1 MIIQRCPNKL
11 NQTKNKEPDMK
22 HKILKS
28 ILVCLSFALVFSG
41 LSCDDRKASS
51 AVSEEGL
58 TLTFIKSQPVAN
70 GATVGEA
77 VVAYAGVYLI
87 VELKDEDG
95 QPVKNGIVSFSASV
109 LDGST
114 PKSYGGF
121 DVNVVPT
128 DSEGRGYVTY
138 SANSGSG
145 AVDDPTTPKY
155 ENVEVTASYGE
166 NLEASTRF
174 DVYGSKDDI
183 WPYSFSMT
191 DPSPAE
197 ITLATNSSS
206 NITCRLLNKNGT
218 PVRNVIVQID
228 AGDKGYIKIDDSV
241 VDSDTT
247 DNNGE
252 ISFSFHDNG
261 EEENIGIASV
271 RAIFNHPSISATVSD
286 TSTIS
291 IVSEVGLVQECTYVE
306 IPSSVPDHIVVRDGG
321 GIEST
326 SIKAKLYDDNDNL
339 IAEPRL
345 VRFVLNPVIEGTY
358 LEEPGVTDTSVYTVN
373 GVATVSVNSGTAPGT
388 VRIEVGV
395 DCDQD
400 GEYEI
405 NANAVP
411 VIIASGA
418 PYHIEPEYDPNSTEP
433 IGGGFYKTQCAAIVY
448 DRWYNPV
455 EDSTYVY
462 WTIDPIAPDTLIDA
476 FVEGISFTANENLDG
491 DVNSGV
497 AYSTIVYST
506 DAIGDFGRVRATT
519 FGTDG
524 PDEGTEADSVTALI
538 NEDVGDAAMF
548 FLPGQLSLTADA
560 TYYDFSLP
568 TPTTQAV
575 ITITAILIDF
585 YGNPVVDAPISFVG
599 TGVLEWREL
608 GFEDYDDYGIN
619 GINNDGD
626 AGDGDDCFTWRDYG
640 LDNEPGTAD
649 MGTFNNMHDGF
660 DTNGDGII
668 DSSEVSE
675 PFDDFGLDGTAN
687 THDEGENNGEWD
699 GYSMLNCEPIVLTD
713 KDGYA
718 RIQAVFARELC
729 IWQATDEETGLC
741 TFEDFTASISST
753 LLIPQITTSDPLDI
767 QLVRTQ
773 TNIGCP

>member
-1 MIIQRCPNKL
+1 MN
-11 NQTKNKEPDMK
+11 

-28 ILVCLSFALVFSG
+28 VLAVCLAVLVFSG
-41 LSCDDRKASS
+41 LSCDDRKASNI
-51 AVSEEGL
+51 VEEEGL

-77 VVAYAGVYLI
+77 IVGYAGVYLI
-87 VELKDEDG
+87 VELRNADG
-95 QPVKNGIVSFSASV
+95 QPVKNGLVSFSAKAN
-109 LDGST
+109 DQN
-114 PKSYGGF
+114 YGGF
-121 DVNVVPT
+121 DANVLST
-128 DSEGRGYVTY
+128 DSDGRAFVTY
-138 SANSGSG
+138 SANEGSG
-145 AVDDPTTPKY
+145 AVDNPSTPKY
-155 ENVEVTASYGE
+155 ENVEVTAYYSE
-166 NLEASTRF
+166 SLEASTRF
-174 DVYGSKDDI
+174 DVYGSKDDV

-191 DPSPAE
+191 DPSPEE
-197 ITLATNSSS
+197 IILATDTPS
-206 NITCRLLNKNGT
+206 NITCRLLNKSGT

-228 AGDKGYIKIDDSV
+228 AGDKGYIKIDDNV

-271 RAIFNHPSISATVSD
+271 RAIFNHPSINATVSD

-291 IVSEVGLVQECTYVE
+291 IVSEVGLVQEGTYVE

-345 VRFVLNPVIEGTY
+345 VRFVLNPIIEGCY

-373 GVATVSVNSGTAPGT
+373 GIATVSVNSGTAPGT

-462 WTIDPIAPDTLIDA
+462 WTIDPIPPDTIIDA

-519 FGTDG
+519 YGTDG
-524 PDEGTEADSVTALI
+524 PDEDTEADSVTALI
-538 NEDVGDAAMF
+538 NEGVGDAAMF
-548 FLPGQLSLTADA
+548 FLPGQLTLTANA

-568 TPTTQAV
+568 APTDEVT

-599 TGVLEWREL
+599 TGVESWGEVAYEQHL
-608 GFEDYDDYGIN
+608 DYGMDSTN
-619 GINNDGD
+619 FSNDFGE
-626 AGDGDDCFTWRDYG
+626 ADGCFTFRDYG
-640 LDNEPGTAD
+640 LDRLAGTND
-649 MGTFNNMHDGF
+649 MGEGNNTHDSF
-660 DTNGDGII
+660 DTDGDGLP
-668 DSSEVSE
+668 DVWERCE
-675 PFDDFGLDGTAN
+675 PFIDFGQDGEDG
-687 THDEGENNGEWD
+687 THDEGERNGKWD
-699 GYSMLNCEPIVLTD
+699 GYSMINCEPIVLTD
-713 KDGYA
+713 EDGYA
-718 RIQAVFARELC
+718 RIQAVFPRELC
-729 IWQATDEETGLC
+729 IWQATDEETGIC

-773 TNIGCP
+773 TTIGCPP